1 MIWRNAAAGYRLFL
15 MTPSAQASSD
25 QYFEYE
31 RTFVRTVLCL
41 RGVEDAATDRELE
54 EARGALQHY
63 ERSVAWARKAAP
75 AKPVSWL
82 RGQLAESAAVEHA
95 FMFVRFHSVLP
106 PNAGQ
111 LKALNDWL
119 SSHKLP

>member
-1 MIWRNAAAGYRLFL
+1 MI
-15 MTPSAQASSD
+15 PSAQTSSD
-25 QYFEYE
+25 PHFEYE
-31 RTFVRTVLCL
+31 RVFVRTVLCL
-41 RGVEDAATDRELE
+41 RGVEDVATDRELE
-54 EARGALQHY
+54 EARGALRHY
-63 ERSVAWARKAAP
+63 ERSLTWAKKAAARP
-75 AKPVSWL
+75 GWL

-119 SSHKLP
+119 SSHRLP

>member
-1 MIWRNAAAGYRLFL
+1 MLWRTAATGYREVMLADS
-15 MTPSAQASSD
+15 PAASAQPP
-25 QYFEYE
+25 EYE
-31 RTFVRTVLCL
+31 RAFLRTVLCL
-41 RGVEDAATDRELE
+41 RGVDDIATEREIE
-54 EARGALQHY
+54 EARGALRHY
-63 ERSVAWARKAAP
+63 ELTMARSRAAHARRP
-75 AKPVSWL
+75 AGWL
-82 RGQLAESAAVEHA
+82 RGQLPDSAAVEHA